1 MQSRPGSAEKRVLR
15 YNRPARLFLVFSIA
29 VGFLAAVCVVAQAYI
44 LSDIVDR
51 IFLKHQIFKDVIPGV
66 LALLF
71 LALLRAGLIW
81 CGDVLAQRSASH
93 LKSSLRE
100 ALTRHIFTLGPAYT
114 QGERSGELVST
125 VVDGVEVLDDYV
137 TSFLPARYLAG
148 LTPIF
153 VLLVVFL
160 IDPPTTLILIFT
172 GAVLLLGLALVGGRT
187 KEITERRFLELSW
200 MSAFFLDMLQGL
212 ATLKMFGRSREQ
224 IDNIRKISQHYGNTT
239 MEVLKSAFQTS
250 LLLEWGSTIATALVA
265 VQVSLRLMNDL
276 MAFDHALAVL
286 IITPEFFLPLRQLAI
301 KYHAGTAGKAAAGRI
316 FTILDSPTR
325 AIQTAAKKVEEPA
338 RLDIA
343 FDHVSFAYN
352 DGKRPALQDLSLMIH
367 QGETLALVG
376 MTGAGKTTVAS
387 LLLRFITPD
396 AGAIRIDKTP
406 LEAIDPAIW
415 RARVAWVPQNP
426 HLFHGT
432 IGDNIRLAKPEAST
446 AEVIVAA
453 QAAFVHEY
461 IVSLPL
467 GYDTPIGE
475 GGARFSGG
483 QRQRLA
489 IARAFLKNAPLLIL
503 DEATSH
509 LDSASE
515 TAINDAIQH
524 LMRDRTVLI
533 IAHRLKLAYAAK
545 RVAVLDHGRVIETGD
560 PNKLLA
566 QNGPY
571 QQLAAIYEGGLA

>member
-1 MQSRPGSAEKRVLR
+1 
-15 YNRPARLFLVFSIA
+15 
-29 VGFLAAVCVVAQAYI
+29 
-44 LSDIVDR
+44 
-51 IFLKHQIFKDVIPGV
+51 
-66 LALLF
+66 
-71 LALLRAGLIW
+71 
-81 CGDVLAQRSASH
+81 
-93 LKSSLRE
+93 
-100 ALTRHIFTLGPAYT
+100 
-114 QGERSGELVST
+114 
-125 VVDGVEVLDDYV
+125 
-137 TSFLPARYLAG
+137 
-148 LTPIF
+148 
-153 VLLVVFL
+153 
-160 IDPPTTLILIFT
+160 
-172 GAVLLLGLALVGGRT
+172 
-187 KEITERRFLELSW
+187 
-200 MSAFFLDMLQGL
+200 
-212 ATLKMFGRSREQ
+212 
-224 IDNIRKISQHYGNTT
+224 
-239 MEVLKSAFQTS
+239 
-250 LLLEWGSTIATALVA
+250 
-265 VQVSLRLMNDL
+265 
-276 MAFDHALAVL
+276 
-286 IITPEFFLPLRQLAI
+286 
-301 KYHAGTAGKAAAGRI
+301 
-316 FTILDSPTR
+316 
-325 AIQTAAKKVEEPA
+325 
-338 RLDIA
+338 
-343 FDHVSFAYN
+343 
-352 DGKRPALQDLSLMIH
+352 MIH